1 MIIAQQKR
9 KENIAEYL
17 LYMYQVEDI
26 IRANAM
32 DPVKIEATVI
42 SKFDAPYDTKREM
55 LEWYKTL
62 ISALIEEKKQVSGHL
77 NQLLSIAKKMNEQ
90 NVQMLED
97 QMDNDVKVA
106 YHKAKTTIEALR
118 MRSGHQNENDVQLAL
133 NGLYGYLILKLQKKE
148 ISDETRQAFSV
159 ISEWIAALSA
169 EFMKRE
175 EI

>member
-26 IRANAM
+26 IRANEL
-32 DPVKIEATVI
+32 DPIKLESTVI
-42 SKFDAPYDTKREM
+42 SKFEASYEIKREM

-62 ISALIEEKKQVSGHL
+62 ISSLIEEKKQQSGHL
-77 NQLLSIAKKMNEQ
+77 EQLLALAGKMNEL
-90 NVQMLED
+90 NTQMLED
-97 QMDNDVKVA
+97 PLENDVKTG
-106 YHKAKTTIEALR
+106 YHKAKTLIEALR
-118 MRSGHQNENDVQLAL
+118 MRSGHQNENDVQIAM

-148 ISDETRQAFSV
+148 ISEETKQAFTA

-169 EFMKRE
+169 AYMRKE
-175 EI
+175 EA